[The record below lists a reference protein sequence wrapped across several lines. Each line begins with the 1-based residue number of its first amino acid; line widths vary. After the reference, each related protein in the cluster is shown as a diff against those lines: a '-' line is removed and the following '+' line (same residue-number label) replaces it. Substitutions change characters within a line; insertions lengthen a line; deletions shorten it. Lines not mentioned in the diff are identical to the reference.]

1 LGRGRSNEKR
11 RPEDETG
18 MKSIKVCTIT
28 ISFGAVK
35 NIPTAIF

>member
-1 LGRGRSNEKR
+1 
-11 RPEDETG
+11 